1 MTFVALTGWVPDADA
16 TAPGVILDCTAL
28 IPSVRGMKGAP
39 AAISSG
45 VSALGAAAL
54 GAGLVI
60 DLAGTSYSYAGTA
73 TGLYKAGAS
82 AWSDV
87 TRAFASG
94 GAYTASTDT
103 RWRFA
108 QFGNTTLATQKADW
122 MQFSNSGATFDNV
135 VLSVTKF
142 PPKSSLAETAQ
153 GFVVL
158 ADCNDSGAGLGTSYG
173 DQANRWWCSAQFDY
187 TDWTPAAITQCTTGL
202 LVDSPGKITGLK
214 RLGASLVAYKDT
226 SLYLG
231 TYVGPPA
238 VWQWQMVP
246 GEAGTASH
254 ESVVDIGD
262 AHLFVGKSDFYRFD
276 GSRPAP
282 IGDGMREWFFSQLN
296 ASYAYK
302 IVALHDKPAGNV
314 YWFYPSGSSSSLN
327 ACVVFNYKTGKWGK
341 ADRSIE
347 AAVTYASGGLAYSG
361 LDTYTYATL
370 PAVSYDSP
378 FWGGGGGATMA
389 IINTSHVLQF
399 LTGTADSSSLTTSD
413 FGSDARFSTL
423 RRVRPR
429 YLTAPSAAT
438 MVPSYRDLTGATL
451 TARPAVTQSTGKF
464 DYLKSSRWHR
474 FAITFT
480 GAVELTGLDI
490 DAVNDGLE

>member
-39 AAISSG
+39 SAISSG

-54 GAGLVI
+54 GASLVV
-60 DLAGTSYSYAGTA
+60 DLSGTSYSFAGTA

-82 AWSDV
+82 SWSDV
-87 TRAFASG
+87 TRAS

-108 QFGNTTLATQKADW
+108 QFGNTTITTQKADRP
-122 MQFSNSGATFDNV
+122 QFSASGAQFADIAFAGP
-135 VLSVTKF
+135 KYA
-142 PPKSSLAETAQ
+142 PKSALVETAQ
-153 GFVVL
+153 GFVVM
-158 ADCNDSGAGLGTSYG
+158 ANCNDTSAGLGTSYG
-173 DQANRWWCSAQFDY
+173 DQSHRWWCCAQYDY
-187 TDWTPAAITQCTTGL
+187 TDWTPAVATQCATGL
-202 LVDSPGKITGLK
+202 LIDSPGAITALK
-214 RLGASLVAYKDT
+214 RLGSSLVAYKDT

-231 TYVGPPA
+231 TYVGSPA

-262 AHLFVGKSDFYRFD
+262 AHLFVGKSDFYGFD
-276 GSRPAP
+276 GSRPVA
-282 IGDGMREWFFSQLN
+282 IGGGVREWFFSQLN
-296 ASYAYK
+296 ASYSYK
-302 IVALHDKPAGNV
+302 IVALHDKSASNV
-314 YWFYPSGSSSSLN
+314 YWFYPSGTSSTLN
-327 ACVVFNYKTGKWGK
+327 ACVVYNYATKKWGK
-341 ADRSIE
+341 YDMAIE
-347 AAVTYASGGLAYSG
+347 TAVTYASGALAYSG

-389 IINTSHVLQF
+389 IINASHVLQF
-399 LTGTADSSSLTTSD
+399 LTGTSTSSAFTTSD
-413 FGSDARFSTL
+413 FGNDGSYSVM

-429 YLTAPSAAT
+429 YLTAPTAAT
-438 MVPSYRDLTGATL
+438 LAPFYRDTAGATL
-451 TARPAVTQSTGKF
+451 SALSTVTQSSGKF
-464 DYLKSSRWHR
+464 DYLKSARWHR
-474 FAITFT
+474 LALTFT
-480 GAVELTGLDI
+480 GPMELTGLDI
-490 DAVNDGLE
+490 DAVPDGLE

>member
-39 AAISSG
+39 AAIASG

-82 AWSDV
+82 SWSDV
-87 TRAFASG
+87 TRGS

-103 RWRFA
+103 RWRFT
-108 QFGNTTLATQKADW
+108 QFGNTTIAVQKADRP
-122 MQFSNSGATFDNV
+122 QFSNSGATFADIAF
-135 VLSVTKF
+135 SGPKYG
-142 PPKSSLAETAQ
+142 PKSALAETAQ
-153 GFVVL
+153 GFVVV
-158 ADCNDSGAGLGTSYG
+158 ADCDDTSAGLGTSYG
-173 DQANRWWCSAQFDY
+173 NQPNRWWCSAQFDY
-187 TDWTPAAITQCTTGL
+187 TDWTPAASTQCTTGL

-214 RLGASLVAYKDT
+214 RLGAALVAYKDT
-226 SLYLG
+226 SLYVG

-238 VWQWQMVP
+238 VWQWQMAP

-276 GSRPAP
+276 GSRPVP
-282 IGDGMREWFFSQLN
+282 IGDGMREYFFAQLN

-302 IVALHDKPAGNV
+302 IVALHDKPSGNV

-327 ACVVFNYKTGKWGK
+327 ACVVFNYKSGKWGK

-347 AAVTYASGGLAYSG
+347 TAVTYSSGGLAYSG

-378 FWGGGGGATMA
+378 FWGGGGGQTLA

-399 LTGTADSSSLTTSD
+399 LTGTADSSSLVTSD
-413 FGSDARFSTL
+413 FGADGQFSVV

-438 MVPSYRDLTGATL
+438 MVPAYRDLTGGSRTSLAT
-451 TARPAVTQSTGKF
+451 VTQSNGKF
-464 DYLKSSRWHR
+464 DYLKSARWHR
-474 FAITFT
+474 FSITFT
-480 GAVELTGLDI
+480 GAVELTGLDV